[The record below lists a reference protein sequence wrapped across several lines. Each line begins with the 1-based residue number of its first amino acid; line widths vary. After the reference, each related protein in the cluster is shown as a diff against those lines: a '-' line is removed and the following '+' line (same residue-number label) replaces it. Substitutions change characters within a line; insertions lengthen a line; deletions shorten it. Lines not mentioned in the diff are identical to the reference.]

1 MTSIFAWSTALT
13 HFVNA
18 LDHIFFKIY
27 CKNLQSAFSN
37 PKYLMRN
44 ENRSNL
50 RINLIVLKKKDKQE
64 KEVEIPL
71 ETKKIELSLS

>member
-1 MTSIFAWSTALT
+1 MGIDLSTLFGERN
-13 HFVNA
+13 FV
-18 LDHIFFKIY
+18 
-27 CKNLQSAFSN
+27 SN
-37 PKYLMRN
+37 GIESSCEKV
-44 ENRSNL
+44 RSNL